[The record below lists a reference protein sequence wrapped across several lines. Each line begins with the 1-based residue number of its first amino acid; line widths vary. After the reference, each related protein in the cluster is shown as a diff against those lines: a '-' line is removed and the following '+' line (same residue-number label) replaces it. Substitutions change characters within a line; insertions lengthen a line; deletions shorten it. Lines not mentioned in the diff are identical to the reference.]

1 MNNFFITGG
10 AGFVGSDLCETIY
23 FQFKKAKIF
32 ILDKLTYAGNKKFLK
47 LIINSNRVKFIKD
60 DVNNIKKY
68 SKILKKCDVAINVAA
83 ESHVDRSFKNSILFT
98 KTNTLGSHNFFQ
110 ECFKSNIKH
119 ILHVSTDEVYGEKSK
134 GLSREEDIMSPSNPY
149 AASKAAAEIIFNSY
163 KKYTKNKMT
172 IVRGNNLYGIRQ
184 YPEKLIPYCINRL
197 LKKKKIE
204 IHGNGKNVRSYLS
217 VKDFNAAIILLIKKN
232 IGGTFNIGSDER
244 YTNIQIVKKICK
256 LMGKNFNKNISFV
269 TDRPFNDKRYAI
281 CDKKIKRIK
290 WRKKKKLNLELKEII
305 NWYILN
311 YKIFK

>member
-10 AGFVGSDLCETIY
+10 AGFVGSDLCEAIY

>member
-23 FQFKKAKIF
+23 FQFKKSKIF

-60 DVNNIKKY
+60 DINNIKKY
-68 SKILKKCDVAINVAA
+68 SKILKKCDIAINVAA

-110 ECFKSNIKH
+110 ECFKNNIKYV
-119 ILHVSTDEVYGEKSK
+119 LHVSTDEVYGEKRK

-163 KKYTKNKMT
+163 KKYTKNKIT

-217 VKDFNAAIILLIKKN
+217 VKDFNSAIILLIKKN
-232 IGGTFNIGSDER
+232 IGGTFNIGSNER

-256 LMGKNFNKNISFV
+256 FMGKNFNKNISFV

-290 WRKKKKLNLELKEII
+290 WRTKKKLNLELKEII

>member
-197 LKKKKIE
+197 LKKKK
-204 IHGNGKNVRSYLS
+204 
-217 VKDFNAAIILLIKKN
+217 
-232 IGGTFNIGSDER
+232 
-244 YTNIQIVKKICK
+244 
-256 LMGKNFNKNISFV
+256 
-269 TDRPFNDKRYAI
+269 
-281 CDKKIKRIK
+281 
-290 WRKKKKLNLELKEII
+290 
-305 NWYILN
+305 
-311 YKIFK
+311 